1 MKKSMFLVASLI
13 FMSACQQKKSQV
25 DAKAEVDST
34 EDALKDNPL
43 NKLTYDQPTDLICH
57 MEIKKF
63 GVSDTLHYQGKLY
76 GFCSSYCKD
85 TFKKNPEK
93 YLAAAVTKNK

>member
-1 MKKSMFLVASLI
+1 
-13 FMSACQQKKSQV
+13 MSACQNKKSQV
-25 DAKAEVDST
+25 DTSKTVDST
-34 EDALKDNPL
+34 EVALKDNPL
-43 NKLTYDQPTDLICH
+43 NKLKYDHPTDLICH

-63 GVSDTLHYQGKLY
+63 GVSDTLNFKGKLY

-93 YLAAAVTKNK
+93 YLTKAVAKK